1 MHWVEEVAGKE
12 LAVLVGIA
20 ASVRQVASFESVV
33 VGGIAGR
40 GSGYQCKPHFLFVLQ
55 EELLV
60 VVEVDWLVEVGAV
73 QLVVVEVGA
82 VAVAV
87 VVAEAEAVDVEQQLD
102 WCTIDTSKDHLV
114 STSAGEV

>member
-1 MHWVEEVAGKE
+1 MEEVAGKE
-12 LAVLVGIA
+12 QAVLVGIA
-20 ASVRQVASFESVV
+20 ASVWQVASFVSVV

-73 QLVVVEVGA
+73 QLVVAVVEVVVEV

-87 VVAEAEAVDVEQQLD
+87 VVEQQLD

>member
-1 MHWVEEVAGKE
+1 MEEVAGKE

-73 QLVVVEVGA
+73 QLLVVVVAVAEVVAEVVVVEL
-82 VAVAV
+82 
-87 VVAEAEAVDVEQQLD
+87 QLD

>member
-12 LAVLVGIA
+12 QAVLVGTA
-20 ASVRQVASFESVV
+20 ASVGQVASFESVV

-40 GSGYQCKPHFLFVLQ
+40 GSGYQCKPHFLFVLVLQ
-55 EELLV
+55 EELLVVV

-73 QLVVVEVGA
+73 QLVVAVVVVEV

-87 VVAEAEAVDVEQQLD
+87 VVELQLD

>member
-1 MHWVEEVAGKE
+1 MEEAAGKE
-12 LAVLVGIA
+12 LAVLVGTA
-20 ASVRQVASFESVV
+20 ASVGQVASFESVV

-40 GSGYQCKPHFLFVLQ
+40 GSGYQCKPHFLFVLVLQ

-73 QLVVVEVGA
+73 QLVVAVVEVEVVVEV

-87 VVAEAEAVDVEQQLD
+87 VVEQQLD

-114 STSAGEV
+114 STSAGVV

>member
-1 MHWVEEVAGKE
+1 MEEVAGKE

-20 ASVRQVASFESVV
+20 ASFVRQVASFESVV

-40 GSGYQCKPHFLFVLQ
+40 GSGYQCKPHFLFVLVLQ

-60 VVEVDWLVEVGAV
+60 VVEVDWLEEVGAV
-73 QLVVVEVGA
+73 QLVVVEV
-82 VAVAV
+82 VAVAEVVALV
-87 VVAEAEAVDVEQQLD
+87 VVVEQQLD

>member
-12 LAVLVGIA
+12 QAVLVGTA
-20 ASVRQVASFESVV
+20 ASVGQVASFESVV

-40 GSGYQCKPHFLFVLQ
+40 GSGYQCKPHFLFVLVLQ
-55 EELLV
+55 EELLVVV

-73 QLVVVEVGA
+73 QLVVVEV
-82 VAVAV
+82 VAV
-87 VVAEAEAVDVEQQLD
+87 AVDVEQQLD